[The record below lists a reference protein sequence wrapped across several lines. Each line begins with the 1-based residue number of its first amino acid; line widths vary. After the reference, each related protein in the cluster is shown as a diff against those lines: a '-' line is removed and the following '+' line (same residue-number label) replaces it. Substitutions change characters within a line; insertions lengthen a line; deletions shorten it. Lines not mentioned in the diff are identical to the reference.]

1 MKYPYY
7 IFPVI
12 VLEKIKLKG
21 EPQSQAKLQEKDLL
35 AIRSIDFFRP
45 KARRSDCYYRRYL
58 GSLAAQGRRIHCCS
72 AAMLG
77 HWRQA
82 ACCLPC
88 LLSKAPGHLSLQLSP
103 LAMGPAPAL
112 GG

>member
-45 KARRSDCYYRRYL
+45 KARRSDCYYRRYVEP
-58 GSLAAQGRRIHCCS
+58 LAAG
-72 AAMLG
+72 
-77 HWRQA
+77 
-82 ACCLPC
+82 C